1 MRNSKQARKFNIWKI
16 IAAHHKTYEVHN
28 HLDGHTGLSIHDVWM
43 QTTGQAHCSYDPK
56 EQILVGIEVSYT
68 LPQECTV
75 NISFQTKICLKK
87 EQATTAEILQ
97 SAKHTNRKYCILPEM
112 KTFGKTMVKWKILR
126 EEIFLSTL
134 NLQGCLIQCQKIG
147 QMQVVSQWSDSSGT
161 LARPMMNRSRT
172 HHAEI
177 STFA

>member
-1 MRNSKQARKFNIWKI
+1 MTSSGTEASSSTLGLYFLTYIWIFLCIYILDEEFKAGKKILSGRIADGKKLNLARE
-16 IAAHHKTYEVHN
+16 KTLHYE
-28 HLDGHTGLSIHDVWM
+28 
-43 QTTGQAHCSYDPK
+43 
-56 EQILVGIEVSYT
+56 
-68 LPQECTV
+68 
-75 NISFQTKICLKK
+75 
-87 EQATTAEILQ
+87 